1 MNMYFD
7 IADNAAD
14 VAAEYGLELQ
24 TDADGNTYYFFPMN
38 FAQYQK
44 VNWDFSGTAGSA
56 YIMPNQQFLDDSSN
70 DLATT
75 DVTYY
80 NGGFRVYTDKKDVTT
95 SSTADTTTSITTTKT
110 TATDEKDMPIN
121 LDIDEVYVY
130 PQPAGENP
138 DYVGIEEELGVKVIA
153 KEGVDTKS
161 YGISGAVAFPDATAK
176 LFTIPDGME
185 SKFAVNDFGSSGRP
199 NMIDFAA
206 YKNGTS
212 TITDGS
218 DRWIRFIEAFSN
230 DGPQDPA
237 ELDRIF
243 HLVFDVPDADTV
255 QAIADEYGLTLQ
267 TGEYDGKTVQYYEFP
282 VTWAPDGID
291 QMPSGGTIVDVER
304 FKYLNG
310 EGVTGED
317 IFDDQ
322 VIGNVV

>member
-1 MNMYFD
+1 MTW
-7 IADNAAD
+7 
-14 VAAEYGLELQ
+14 LPQ
-24 TDADGNTYYFFPMN
+24 T
-38 FAQYQK
+38 
-44 VNWDFSGTAGSA
+44 
-56 YIMPNQQFLDDSSN
+56 L
-70 DLATT
+70 LTT
-75 DVTYY
+75 T
-80 NGGFRVYTDKKDVTT
+80 GGFRVYTDKKDVTT

-230 DGPQDPA
+230 DGPQDP
-237 ELDRIF
+237 LSWIVSSTWYSMYRMQI
-243 HLVFDVPDADTV
+243 PYR
-255 QAIADEYGLTLQ
+255 QSQ
-267 TGEYDGKTVQYYEFP
+267 TNMV
-282 VTWAPDGID
+282 
-291 QMPSGGTIVDVER
+291 
-304 FKYLNG
+304 
-310 EGVTGED
+310 
-317 IFDDQ
+317 
-322 VIGNVV
+322 

>member
-1 MNMYFD
+1 
-7 IADNAAD
+7 
-14 VAAEYGLELQ
+14 
-24 TDADGNTYYFFPMN
+24 
-38 FAQYQK
+38 
-44 VNWDFSGTAGSA
+44 
-56 YIMPNQQFLDDSSN
+56 MPNQQFLDDSSN

-95 SSTADTTTSITTTKT
+95 SSTADTTTSITTTKAT
-110 TATDEKDMPIN
+110 TTTEEKDMPIN

-138 DYVGIEEELGVKVIA
+138 DYIGIEEELGVKVIA

-230 DGPQDPA
+230 DGPQDP
-237 ELDRIF
+237 
-243 HLVFDVPDADTV
+243 
-255 QAIADEYGLTLQ
+255 G
-267 TGEYDGKTVQYYEFP
+267 
-282 VTWAPDGID
+282 
-291 QMPSGGTIVDVER
+291 
-304 FKYLNG
+304 
-310 EGVTGED
+310 
-317 IFDDQ
+317 
-322 VIGNVV
+322 

>member
-1 MNMYFD
+1 
-7 IADNAAD
+7 
-14 VAAEYGLELQ
+14 
-24 TDADGNTYYFFPMN
+24 
-38 FAQYQK
+38 
-44 VNWDFSGTAGSA
+44 
-56 YIMPNQQFLDDSSN
+56 
-70 DLATT
+70 
-75 DVTYY
+75 
-80 NGGFRVYTDKKDVTT
+80 
-95 SSTADTTTSITTTKT
+95 
-110 TATDEKDMPIN
+110 MPIN

-230 DGPQDPA
+230 DGPQDSPWAAPWGISWPGGCWANTPSPSPA
-237 ELDRIF
+237 RCWCCWASGRRWARPCLKIVNTPNRRAVCPLDGPIF
-243 HLVFDVPDADTV
+243 P
-255 QAIADEYGLTLQ
+255 
-267 TGEYDGKTVQYYEFP
+267 
-282 VTWAPDGID
+282 
-291 QMPSGGTIVDVER
+291 
-304 FKYLNG
+304 
-310 EGVTGED
+310 
-317 IFDDQ
+317 
-322 VIGNVV
+322 